1 MSNLHFT
8 ASIDAAKFN
17 KTLDDIEKRIKG
29 IQDSG
34 NTSEPW
40 FSAAK
45 IVEASEVIGVLKEV
59 AGSIIKVRGEFQ
71 QLEVSFGAMLKSKAE
86 ANAIMQDVVQMAAQ
100 SPFEFSSIAE
110 GAKQLIIFGANAQ
123 TATNDLKM
131 LGDIAVGTGM
141 PINDLA
147 AAYGA
152 MRQEGEAAKDQLET
166 LASKGIPIYAELGKI
181 LKISTDDVKYFAEA
195 GRIGFGQVEQAFVS
209 MTSNG
214 GMFEGL
220 MQQQSETLQG
230 SLTKLSNA
238 FGNMFN
244 GLAQDQEGFI
254 VSVIS
259 GAADLVNNYEGV
271 IDILEVVVATY
282 GAYKTALMITEA
294 LQAASA
300 SNTLKNIKA
309 WISLAGSVKNAGDAQ
324 ALFNLTT
331 KANPYILLATGLIAV
346 IGYLAIFRDGLSD
359 AEKAQQKL
367 NDVKQQT
374 DKELTGEIAKTQV
387 LTAQIKNETLSREE
401 RNKALQQL
409 IALSPEHLSSLTL
422 ENASTA
428 AGTQAINGY
437 IEAKRKQLEL
447 KNLEKELD
455 ESMQRQLDAKN
466 LKNEISWYEKLAY
479 GIAYGVK
486 AGAKIAEVTIK
497 DNAEIAK
504 TEDAIQRAILSK
516 IAATTKD
523 ASETAKAN
531 KEKHEAAKKT
541 IEDYDKEIAL
551 NENLRKANSTNRKE
565 ALKYEREI
573 NKLKRERA
581 ALTGENEIKEPF
593 GSLAYWQ
600 AISKKAGEVLNKLNP
615 LDKTKQADIAK
626 LQSQKLEADLKA
638 EEASKLIAVKTSE
651 QVFEEKRKQYEQYQQ
666 WAAMK
671 GKASADKEYAD
682 LLQSGNSYQEYIGS
696 QINNLEVKVSTGTA
710 TDKDREALIKLQKE
724 DQRIFEQGLADK
736 KTQYELYNRWVT
748 YAGKEAADAQF
759 KDLLQSGASY
769 EKYIESKIGEI
780 KAKQTSGTASTTDLE
795 NLVAYQFT
803 LESVS
808 QSFEK
813 YKQQITAAGE
823 QTGTMTE
830 KLALLKQEQEKIGKA
845 DPQKAGFIAE
855 QIIETEKK
863 RKALLDDFLNEYNL
877 HEQKRVEIQTKYSN
891 LRVALDAQ
899 YADKK
904 SGVYLNALARINE
917 QEKEALE
924 KFDVDAVLKNSKG
937 YQELQKTI
945 IGSEDTVLKA
955 RIEKTK
961 KLLEEL
967 RDKRLQDTEEYKKQ
981 LQNLFELQEKLVN
994 SQINSLTKV
1003 GGIFGQ
1009 LGQNLKGVFGIAGEL
1024 GRGIA
1029 GITGSTGKLMEL
1041 GKLIDQTANAMNNAA
1056 TNEER
1061 MAAGAL
1067 GAKKVQAAKAT
1078 MIAEMAVQAI
1088 NDISAVFENKKA
1100 KEKAY
1105 FDMVINQQLSYNKL
1119 LNDEIRLKST
1129 SQSLFAPGAYS
1140 VISDSLA
1147 AGTDAVK
1154 NFNESFTDLVDSGK
1168 AKDGTE
1174 TGVNIKKA
1182 LTNFVFNPVKAA
1194 FGSTET
1200 RDKLTPIL
1208 ERYPELYD
1216 NAIGGV
1222 EGFNKE
1228 LAQSLIAS
1236 DALDEATKK
1245 QMQTTLDWVEQYEK
1259 AQQQL
1264 KDSLRSLVGEVGQN
1278 LKNAL
1283 IDAFK
1288 SGQTA
1293 ARAFG
1298 DTVSKVIEN
1307 IIAESLYAA
1316 ILKPII
1322 DQFGADV
1329 MKSYERDKDGKLIG
1343 DGNIL
1348 DDIERFMEYGAKGAK
1363 DYMDALEVTTREIAD
1378 QMGLTIFDKKSDNTL
1393 SGSIKSITEETAGV
1407 LAGQMNAIRVTQ
1419 ATNLEVNRS
1428 QLLALNK
1435 IATNSEFLQHLEIL
1449 KSIDKKL
1456 SSGDDSR
1463 SWGAVN

>member
-8 ASIDAAKFN
+8 ATIDAAKFN
-17 KTLDDIEKRIKG
+17 KTLEDIEKRIRG
-29 IQDSG
+29 IQESA
-34 NTSEPW
+34 NTSQPW

-45 IVEASEVIGVLKEV
+45 IIEASEVIGVLKEV
-59 AGSIIKVRGEFQ
+59 AGSIIKVRAEFQ

-86 ANAIMQDVVQMAAQ
+86 ANTMMQDVVQMAAQ
-100 SPFEFSSIAE
+100 SPFEFSAIAD

-152 MRQEGEAAKDQLET
+152 MRKEGEASKDQLEE
-166 LASKGIPIYAELGKI
+166 LAGKGIPIYAELGKI
-181 LKISTDDVKYFAEA
+181 LKISTEDVKYFAEA
-195 GRIGFGQVEQAFVS
+195 GKVGFNDMQQAFIS
-209 MTSNG
+209 LTSNG

-220 MQQQSETLQG
+220 MQQQAETVQG

-244 GLAQDQEGFI
+244 GILQEEESYLA
-254 VSVIS
+254 SAIS
-259 GAADLVNNYEGV
+259 GTADLVNNYEGV

-346 IGYLAIFRDGLSD
+346 IGYLAIFREELSD

-466 LKNEISWYEKLAY
+466 LKNEMPWYQKMFY
-479 GIAYGVK
+479 GAVYGAN
-486 AGAKIAEVTIK
+486 AGAKIAEGTIK

-504 TEDAIQRAILSK
+504 SEEAIQKAILDK

-523 ASETAKAN
+523 ASATAKAN
-531 KEKHEAAKKT
+531 KEKNEGAKKT

-565 ALKYEREI
+565 AIKYEREI

-600 AISKKAGEVLNKLNP
+600 AISKKAGDVLNKLNP
-615 LDKTKQADIAK
+615 LDKSKQADIAR
-626 LQSQKLEADLKA
+626 LQNQKLEADLKA

-666 WAAMK
+666 WVAMK

-696 QINNLEVKVSTGTA
+696 KINNLEVKVSTGTA

-724 DQRIFEQGLADK
+724 DQRIFEQGLAEK

-748 YAGKEAADAQF
+748 FAGKEAADAQF

-769 EKYIESKIGEI
+769 EKYIEGKIGEI
-780 KAKQTSGTASTTDLE
+780 KTKQTSGTASTTALE

-803 LESVS
+803 LETVT

-823 QTGTMTE
+823 KTGTMTE
-830 KLALLKQEQEKIGKA
+830 NLALLKEEQEKIGKS

-855 QIIETEKK
+855 QIVETEKK
-863 RKALLDDFLNEYNL
+863 RKDLIKDFLTENNLNEEKRL
-877 HEQKRVEIQTKYSN
+877 AIQKKYDD
-891 LRVALDAQ
+891 LRAGLDQ
-899 YADKK
+899 EYADKK
-904 SGVYLNALARINE
+904 SEVYI
-917 QEKEALE
+917 KALE
-924 KFDVDAVLKNSKG
+924 KINQKEREDLATLDERLRKLGESTKQELSIIINETNQRQIEAFIAKTQG
-937 YQELQKTI
+937 ELQKLREISSSGNKLSNTETQTYI
-945 IGSEDTVLKA
+945 TLNKSIVDAQKALNNLKTE
-955 RIEKTK
+955 RYQTLFG
-961 KLLEEL
+961 LLG
-967 RDKRLQDTEEYKKQ
+967 
-981 LQNLFELQEKLVN
+981 
-994 SQINSLTKV
+994 KV
-1003 GGIFGQ
+1003 GT
-1009 LGQNLKGVFGIAGEL
+1009 EL
-1024 GRGIA
+1024 GRIE
-1029 GITGSTGKLMEL
+1029 GSLGEIGKALVVATSK
-1041 GKLIDQTANAMNNAA
+1041 GKDFFDVIKA
-1056 TNEER
+1056 TNQSTSLAK
-1061 MAAGAL
+1061 AAREAQKFADNQVGE
-1067 GAKKVQAAKAT
+1067 AKETAIKAAKE
-1078 MIAEMAVQAI
+1078 IASEASSAAKGAQSSLVSLG
-1088 NDISAVFENKKA
+1088 ISLVSEIVNSWVEQKR
-1100 KEKAY
+1100 
-1105 FDMVINQQLSYNKL
+1105 
-1119 LNDEIRLKST
+1119 LNDELKRNQIKLQKQYNLLLIEEIRLNSIKS
-1129 SQSLFAPGAYS
+1129 QNY
-1140 VISDSLA
+1140 
-1147 AGTDAVK
+1147 VK
-1154 NFNESFTDLVDSGK
+1154 K
-1168 AKDGTE
+1168 YKDII
-1174 TGVNIKKA
+1174 NDA
-1182 LTNFVFNPVKAA
+1182 LTASTQAQDELNKLGNTLDRTLGVIVK
-1194 FGSTET
+1194 
-1200 RDKLTPIL
+1200 
-1208 ERYPELYD
+1208 RYPGFFG
-1216 NAIGGV
+1216 IGAMDFEVPITKVYPDLIKTIDGV
-1222 EGFNKE
+1222 RVLDTE
-1228 LAQSLIAS
+1228 LAQTLIDS
-1236 DALDEATKK
+1236 G
-1245 QMQTTLDWVEQYEK
+1245 TLSQQAIDLLNEGIKLSQIIVDS
-1259 AQQQL
+1259 AQQINDVIEDLIGDIGGKLQSAL
-1264 KDSLRSLVGEVGQN
+1264 VQAFESGADAALVFKQVVGEVIADATRK
-1278 LKNAL
+1278 LMFSAIFK
-1283 IDAFK
+1283 DAFDELAGEFK
-1288 SGQTA
+1288 KSFSFGGDFDVADDLDRWQKKYGGLVETLETSDKVLADWLKQNGYDVGDTAGKVNSLSGQIST
-1293 ARAFG
+1293 
-1298 DTVSKVIEN
+1298 
-1307 IIAESLYAA
+1307 
-1316 ILKPII
+1316 
-1322 DQFGADV
+1322 
-1329 MKSYERDKDGKLIG
+1329 
-1343 DGNIL
+1343 
-1348 DDIERFMEYGAKGAK
+1348 
-1363 DYMDALEVTTREIAD
+1363 
-1378 QMGLTIFDKKSDNTL
+1378 
-1393 SGSIKSITEETAGV
+1393 ITEKTAGV
-1407 LAGQMNAIRVTQ
+1407 LEGQFNAMRITQ
-1419 ATNLEVNRS
+1419 AQTLEVSRT
-1428 QLLALNK
+1428 QLLSLTE
-1435 IATNSEFLQHLEIL
+1435 IAANTRYLKFLE
-1449 KSIDKKL
+1449 SIDKKL
-1456 SSGDDSR
+1456 TKGDDSR